1 MRNLAIVDLGSNSAR
16 MAVSRLHPN
25 GTAEEIKRVKED
37 TRLSESMGSE
47 HVLQPAA
54 IDRTIRALL
63 DFKKIYTR
71 LPNTD
76 VIGITTAAVRMA
88 QNQKAFLTRVKKE
101 VGLDLK
107 VLSGDDE
114 AYYDYLGV
122 GNSLVINDCLI
133 LDTGGASCELILVKG
148 GREQQLISV
157 PFGAVTLSEQFEL
170 DDLVPAANLFRAQ
183 MFLRDRLADIWW
195 LTEAM
200 HFPIILLGG
209 ANRTLARVNRRR
221 QQKLKV
227 EDIHGYRLKTETVYQ
242 TFLDLLTRSKAGRQ
256 DISGMEYDRAD
267 IIVGGMLPL
276 VTLLQMLDSDRVV
289 FSESGVREGIIS
301 EHLNSEN

>member
-25 GTAEEIKRVKED
+25 GTADEIKRVKED
-37 TRLSESMGSE
+37 TRLSESMGTE

-63 DFKKIYTR
+63 NFKKIYTR
-71 LPNTD
+71 MPNTD

-88 QNQKAFLTRVKKE
+88 QNQQAFLARVKRE

-122 GNSLVINDCLI
+122 AKALVLNDCLI

-183 MFLRDRLADIWW
+183 MFLRNRLADIWW

-209 ANRTLARVNRRR
+209 ANRTLARINRRR

-227 EDIHGYRLKTETVYQ
+227 EDIHGYRLKTETVFQ

-276 VTLLQMLDSDRVV
+276 VTLLQMLDSDRVI

-301 EHLNSEN
+301 EHLDSEN

>member
-1 MRNLAIVDLGSNSAR
+1 
-16 MAVSRLHPN
+16 
-25 GTAEEIKRVKED
+25 
-37 TRLSESMGSE
+37 
-47 HVLQPAA
+47 
-54 IDRTIRALL
+54 
-63 DFKKIYTR
+63 

-88 QNQKAFLTRVKKE
+88 QNQKAFLSRVKKE